1 MKTPPEFFREWLGR
15 RPMDAR
21 VALVIDSDRLL
32 AEAGVLDR
40 PMVDPEGREWHLATF
55 RGDDLAFRLR
65 FREATNKGRTVI
77 VLTRGAET
85 EQRIDVSTVADL
97 LGRNEAGTPLN
108 LSLSAYFQNV
118 FPKIHFPIT
127 ELRQFKDELL
137 DRIEHVPSAAAKLI
151 ARWGKP
157 DSWGRA
163 EVTAMVL
170 LAHHPEL
177 TLPDVWL
184 NETIPEEFL
193 AHLIQLTIANQR
205 LRPQLR
211 IVRLLAKEVARD
223 QVQNTRFWID
233 LEPEEVA
240 AYLVLR
246 DFASKAKLQN
256 PSTQLAGLHIF
267 PAEMPLAELEHSVDP
282 LLKRLKTQPAIWAG
296 VQRVA
301 ESFLT
306 PARAAKTQV
315 LLKHVVSTDISDLC
329 PAVLHRVLASRLSSF
344 FDQPNVKALSWLESF
359 RTNPLVEV
367 PDPSERGLQCRAALK
382 LAFMVERLEK
392 RLAETVPIFPYA
404 DALLSWFLDHEHH
417 VLELEVAQTVH
428 HLEAVDDDELL
439 STGMTYLGDELEP
452 APTSLK
458 GRVLARL
465 TYLDEQ
471 LAEFI
476 RSSPEEFM
484 HGAHNIRTF
493 IREKLNV
500 TGIQLGS
507 ADGRVW
513 VLIFDGMRFDTWEQV
528 VKPVLAE
535 AFEVTESARFGLLP
549 SYTAYA
555 RTGILAGQLPAEWK
569 GFKGEF
575 QSDEEQLFA
584 VNLGLSA
591 PEAKAKVHFVKEA
604 DTRKAR
610 AKWAFSDADVKAVN
624 VLIYPISD
632 DECHSFQGNLAGFNH
647 QIRMKMLGDKMTG
660 VRGILDD
667 LLRRIQPQDTVVL
680 TSDHGFVELLPNSA
694 IPVTQT
700 EAAKAGGDLKA
711 VKWRHVEGF
720 APQGLPSAVPVSL
733 PGGQVWMSVG
743 RRWFRRQDAP
753 ASVRYGHG
761 GVSLAELVIPGVV
774 LRRVTEKVAR
784 IEIEDLPGVLSLE
797 EDSVV
802 ELSFAL
808 RNSGNCDV
816 EFALEVTSNLGEV
829 LFKQTGKL
837 VAAARHPVTAKV
849 DGKYRETSAREPD
862 PAGTLRAI
870 TVRLRHTNMNGKW
883 RDALEGPET
892 IPAKVNPKKT
902 KLEADALKG
911 FDDL

>member
-1 MKTPPEFFREWLGR
+1 MKAPAEFFRDWLGK
-15 RPMDAR
+15 RPRDAR
-21 VALVIDSDRLL
+21 VGVVIDSDRLL

-40 PMVDPEGREWHLATF
+40 PVVDADGREWQLAAF
-55 RGDDLAFRLR
+55 RGDDLAFRLC

-85 EQRIDVSTVADL
+85 EERIDVSTVADL
-97 LGRNEAGTPLN
+97 LGRNEAGTPLD
-108 LSLSAYFQNV
+108 LSLGAYFQNV
-118 FPKIHFPIT
+118 CPKIHFPLT
-127 ELRQFKDELL
+127 ELRRFKDELL
-137 DRIEHVPSAAAKLI
+137 DRIEYVPSAADKLI
-151 ARWGKP
+151 DRWGKP

-163 EVTAMVL
+163 QVAAMVL

-177 TLPDVWL
+177 TLPEVWL
-184 NETIPEEFL
+184 NETTPEEFL
-193 AHLIQLTIANQR
+193 GHFIRLTVANPR

-223 QVQNTRFWID
+223 QVKDTLFWID
-233 LEPEEVA
+233 LEPEELA

-256 PSTQLAGLHIF
+256 SSTQLAGLHIF
-267 PAEMPLAELEHSVDP
+267 PAEMPLAELENSVDP
-282 LLKRLKTQPAIWAG
+282 LLKRLKTQSAIWAG

-315 LLKHVVSTDISDLC
+315 LLNHVAPTDIADIC
-329 PAVLHRVLASRLSSF
+329 PAVLHRVLASRLSAF
-344 FDQPNVKALSWLESF
+344 FDQPNVAALSWLESF
-359 RTNPLVEV
+359 RTNPLIDAR
-367 PDPSERGLQCRAALK
+367 DPSERGLQCQAALK
-382 LAFMVERLEK
+382 LAFMVERLEQ
-392 RLAETVPIFPYA
+392 RLAEALPAFPHA
-404 DALLSWFLDHEHH
+404 DALLDWFLNHEHH
-417 VLELEVAQTVH
+417 VLELEVAQAVH

-439 STGMTYLGDELEP
+439 SKGMTYLGDELEP
-452 APTSLK
+452 TSASLK

-465 TYLDEQ
+465 AHLDEQ

-476 RSSPEEFM
+476 RSSPEKFM
-484 HGAHNIRTF
+484 YGARNIRTF
-493 IREKLNV
+493 IREQLNV
-500 TGIQLGS
+500 MGIQLGNVN
-507 ADGRVW
+507 GRVW

-528 VKPVLAE
+528 VKPILAD
-535 AFEVTESARFGLLP
+535 AFEVTEWARFGLLP

-555 RTGILAGQLPAEWK
+555 RTGILAGRLPAEWK

-632 DECHSFQGNLAGFNH
+632 DECHSFQGNLAAFNH
-647 QIRMKMLGDKMTG
+647 QIRMKMLGDKLAG

-680 TSDHGFVELLPNSA
+680 TSDHGFVELLLNSA
-694 IPVTQT
+694 IPVTQA
-700 EAAKAGGDLKA
+700 EAAKASGDLKA

-720 APQGLPSAVPVSL
+720 APPGLTVPVSL

-743 RRWFRRQDAP
+743 RRWFGM
-753 ASVRYGHG
+753 VMG
-761 GVSLAELVIPGVV
+761 GCLL
-774 LRRVTEKVAR
+774 
-784 IEIEDLPGVLSLE
+784 LS
-797 EDSVV
+797 
-802 ELSFAL
+802 
-808 RNSGNCDV
+808 
-816 EFALEVTSNLGEV
+816 
-829 LFKQTGKL
+829 
-837 VAAARHPVTAKV
+837 
-849 DGKYRETSAREPD
+849 
-862 PAGTLRAI
+862 
-870 TVRLRHTNMNGKW
+870 W
-883 RDALEGPET
+883 
-892 IPAKVNPKKT
+892 
-902 KLEADALKG
+902 
-911 FDDL
+911 